1 MCSCESLC
9 LGILPVVIF
18 LICKRFAK
26 VISLLICYP
35 LEFFGT
41 RILFYVFW
49 FQNDSWTWIVSDH
62 PDSICCISAV
72 WISSSVLAQHCIR
85 PERLSDPR
93 VPLSDKNCVKADW
106 MREFCLCSFILLCSH
121 SESFG
126 TRLLFYVCWFENGS
140 WTRFD
145 AEHRQGWMLNILIL
159 LYISLNLEFWLP
171 YIIRPLSLSYPSDY
185 HIKCHRVNVDWMW
198 AFCWSD
204 FTANLLSIGIL
215 WDEDTI

>member
-1 MCSCESLC
+1 MWTECE
-9 LGILPVVIF
+9 
-18 LICKRFAK
+18 RFAE

-49 FQNDSWTWIVSDH
+49 FENDSWTWIVSNH

-106 MREFCLCSFILLCSH
+106 MREFCLCSFILICSH

-126 TRLLFYVCWFENGS
+126 TRILFYWIVIYKWLLNKVWCRTSSGM
-140 WTRFD
+140 D
-145 AEHRQGWMLNILIL
+145 AEHPDSVV
-159 LYISLNLEFWLP
+159 Y
-171 YIIRPLSLSYPSDY
+171 
-185 HIKCHRVNVDWMW
+185 
-198 AFCWSD
+198 
-204 FTANLLSIGIL
+204 
-215 WDEDTI
+215 